1 MNGCRAISR
10 RERPNSRSTLAL
22 PVAPLRTFQSRKR
35 TISRLAFMVRWSAS
49 INWMISVGSS
59 FRQLFGFVPQKS
71 CLAALIFLLP
81 CVEYLSPAK
90 AAEIC
95 IGTYREADDTEYDFS
110 SQSTINDLSVVVASY
125 VDATCTASNTTESVT
140 EAIERYRSDNFIPF
154 TQTEISQFINEYI
167 PSFDIGAVFG
177 DCQLLVHNSFDNL
190 LTEEG
195 RWNGGWIRVCPNSR
209 QAVEVSFEFSNYRV
223 DEGSAPNILQVRIV
237 ATSFQKPSE
246 DFYVSVSTAP
256 VDAAAPDDYVA
267 LSDTV
272 GFHQDSFDL
281 KEGTDSYVSYQTVSV
296 EIVNDDNAE
305 SDERFMLQLEQAPGM
320 PEYVKIIDDRSTVT
334 IVDDDEGQVTLEV
347 DADTVNEGGVPT
359 TVTLTARLTGSP
371 RDTDTELTVMVS
383 GATASSDDFEAVPEF
398 TLTIDAGAPSGT
410 ATFTLTPIDDDR
422 SEGNETVS
430 VTARDVPGL
439 AVSGTSVTIIDD
451 DEARVTLEVDADT
464 VDEGGAPTT
473 VTLTAR
479 LTGNPRDTDTELTI
493 LVSGGTADG
502 TASSDDFEADPAEF
516 TLTIDA
522 GASSGTATFTLTP
535 TDDDRSEENETVSV
549 TATTDVPGLAVSGT
563 SVTIED
569 DDPPPPVDPIPPV
582 DPMKRKIVE
591 QTVKAVVASTVSN
604 VSTNIGARFSA
615 ARTGGTKV
623 TLGGWQLPVLTGGG
637 VNPGLD
643 EPGGWQER
651 PNPIAHRSWTASGEQ
666 LFRNSDFEISLGAS
680 DNGSNNV
687 QGWSGGTLWGRGDLL
702 FFEKASNDDE
712 RYEANLQAGYLG
724 FDTWLDDSWLMGIAV
739 SKTRAEADYG
749 QNTGGDLSL
758 TLTGMHPYIRYAPN
772 NDSEFWAIAG
782 FGFGEIQNDN
792 KGVGNSTKE
801 SSSARTVMGAAGARW
816 NARAAEDSGLGIAIL
831 GDAGF
836 GRLESDAGSGAQ
848 AIDNLAVDSWRARF
862 GVEGSYAI
870 PMTAGPTVTPIA
882 ELAARYD
889 GGGGEDN
896 VGIELTGG
904 VAFSDPESGL
914 GIEARAH
921 TLLVY
926 SVSDYREYGGSLSAS
941 FSPGPNGEGL
951 SLGLSSR
958 LGHQSDRV
966 SLPDGNAA
974 FHPTESEAGG
984 APALVVNAIAGYS
997 MTLAPSRVLLTP
1009 FGEVNLAH
1017 SGETHRE
1024 RVGVRLSRAARIR
1037 SWTLELAGARRAVKS
1052 SFTEHKVNLLGR
1064 LRF

>member
-1 MNGCRAISR
+1 MMNRRRAISCL
-10 RERPNSRSTLAL
+10 ERPNSRATLAL
-22 PVAPLRTFQSRKR
+22 RVASPWAFQAHKQ
-35 TISRLAFMVRWSAS
+35 TISRLTSIVRMGAPLDWS
-49 INWMISVGSS
+49 ISVGASL
-59 FRQLFGFVPQKS
+59 RRGFGFVPQKS
-71 CLAALIFLLP
+71 WLAVLSFFFLIP
-81 CVEYLSPAK
+81 SIDDLSPAR

-95 IGTYREADDTEYDFS
+95 IGTYQEAAAAEYDFS
-110 SQSTINDLSVVVASY
+110 SQSSIADLSRVVSSY
-125 VDATCTASNTTESVT
+125 VDATCSLSITTESVT
-140 EAIERYRSDNFIPF
+140 EAVQRYASDN
-154 TQTEISQFINEYI
+154 YI
-167 PSFDIGAVFG
+167 SFDETEVAKEVRKYVPDFYIGPFFG
-177 DCQLLVHNSFDNL
+177 ECQLLVHNSFDNL

-195 RWNGGWIRVCPNSR
+195 RWNGGWIRVCPDSR
-209 QAVEVSFEFSNYRV
+209 QAVEVSFEFSNYQV
-223 DEGSAPNILQVRIV
+223 DESSEPNTLQVRIV
-237 ATSFQKPSE
+237 ATSFQERSE
-246 DFYVSVSTAP
+246 DFYVSVLTRP
-256 VDAAAPDDYVA
+256 VDAVAPDDYVA
-267 LSDTV
+267 LADQV
-272 GFHQDSFDL
+272 EFHQDSFDL
-281 KEGTDSYVSYQTVSV
+281 KDGTDSYVSYQTVSV

-334 IVDDDEGQVTLEV
+334 IIDDDEGQVTLEV
-347 DADTVNEGGVPT
+347 DADTVNEGGAPT

-371 RDTDTELTVMVS
+371 RDTDTELTIMVS
-383 GATASSDDFEAVPEF
+383 GGTASSDDFAAVPEF
-398 TLTIDAGAPSGT
+398 TLTIEAGAPSGT
-410 ATFTLTPIDDDR
+410 TTFELTPIDDDL
-422 SEGNETVS
+422 SEG
-430 VTARDVPGL
+430 
-439 AVSGTSVTIIDD
+439 
-451 DEARVTLEVDADT
+451 
-464 VDEGGAPTT
+464 
-473 VTLTAR
+473 
-479 LTGNPRDTDTELTI
+479 
-493 LVSGGTADG
+493 
-502 TASSDDFEADPAEF
+502 
-516 TLTIDA
+516 
-522 GASSGTATFTLTP
+522 
-535 TDDDRSEENETVSV
+535 NETVSV

-563 SVTIED
+563 SVTIDD
-569 DDPPPPVDPIPPV
+569 DDPPPPVNPG
-582 DPMKRKIVE
+582 KRKIVE

-615 ARTGGTKV
+615 ARAGGTKV
-623 TLGGWQLPVLTGGG
+623 TLGGWQLPVLTGAG
-637 VNPGLD
+637 VNPGFD
-643 EPGGWQER
+643 EPGGWQEW
-651 PNPIAHRSWTASGEQ
+651 PNPIARRSWTVSGEQ
-666 LFRNSDFEISLGAS
+666 LFRNSAFEISLGAS

-687 QGWSGGTLWGRGDLL
+687 QGWSGGTFWGRGDLL

-724 FDTWLDDSWLMGIAV
+724 FDIWLDDSWLMGIAL

-749 QNTGGDLSL
+749 QSTGGDLSL

-772 NDSEFWAIAG
+772 DRSEIWAIAG
-782 FGFGEIQNDN
+782 IGYGEIQNES
-792 KGVGNSTKE
+792 KEVGNTSKE

-862 GVEGSYAI
+862 GVEGSYTI
-870 PMTAGPTVTPIA
+870 PMTLGPTVTPIA

-951 SLGLSSR
+951 SLGLSSH

-966 SLPDGNAA
+966 SLPDGDAA

-997 MTLAPSRVLLTP
+997 MALAPSRVLLTP

-1017 SGETHRE
+1017 GGETHRE
-1024 RVGVRLSRAARIR
+1024 RVGVRLSREARIR